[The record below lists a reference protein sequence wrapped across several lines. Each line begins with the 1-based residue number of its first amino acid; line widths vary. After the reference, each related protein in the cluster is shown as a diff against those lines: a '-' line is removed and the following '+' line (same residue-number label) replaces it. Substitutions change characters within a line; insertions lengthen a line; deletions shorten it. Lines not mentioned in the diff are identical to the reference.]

1 MTGEVTLTGRILA
14 IGGLKEKILAAKRAR
29 IKTIIIP
36 EQNKKDIKEIPPVI
50 LKGVDL
56 KFAKTLDDVV
66 KIAVIPSK
74 KKKNDELKQE
84 AKTTKLPH
92 SKKKAVVK
100 IVKLPIPE
108 NK

>member
-36 EQNKKDIKEIPPVI
+36 EKNEKDLKEIPKEI
-50 LKGVDL
+50 LKGVTIQ
-56 KFAKTLDDVV
+56 FAKTLDDVV
-66 KIAVIPSK
+66 KLAIKPK
-74 KKKNDELKQE
+74 KKPAKNGKNGKKSKGKMPELDIKVI
-84 AKTTKLPH
+84 
-92 SKKKAVVK
+92 KKKPV
-100 IVKLPIPE
+100 PE